1 MVSLIGDDMP
11 VQSEIS
17 QQSESLS
24 KYESPADPLVANSL
38 SQLRARIGNG
48 RLSWLGPLLL
58 VTGRTALVILAQGVV
73 AIMFLLRGKPHPWLA
88 AAPWWTVYGTLVD
101 AGCLMLLWRFT
112 RKEGIRL
119 RDLIGPVRLRHGRDF
134 FLAIGILLVMF
145 PLFVAGAA
153 ISDRLIGHYQPF
165 PGILDG
171 RVLPLWAT
179 IYSFSVWWMIWSPT
193 EELTYTGYA
202 LPRLQ
207 ALGGTWMAVVVVG
220 FWWTIQHPFLP
231 FILDWHNFWWRFVA
245 FLPAIVALVLIY
257 LRLRRLAPLILAH
270 WAMDIAAVLMTLHR

>member
-1 MVSLIGDDMP
+1 MP
-11 VQSEIS
+11 VQSEIG
-17 QQSESLS
+17 QQTDV
-24 KYESPADPLVANSL
+24 SPPKCEQPVALLAANSL
-38 SQLRARIGNG
+38 SRLRMRISDGQ
-48 RLSWLGPLLL
+48 LSWLGPLLL
-58 VTGRTALVILAQGVV
+58 VMGRTVLILLAQGAV
-73 AIMFLLRGKPHPWLA
+73 AILFLLRGRTHPWLA

-101 AGCLMLLWRFT
+101 IGCLALLWKVT

-119 RDLIGPVRLRHGRDF
+119 RDLIGPVRLRYGRDI
-134 FLAIGILLVMF
+134 FLALGILVVMF
-145 PLFVAGAA
+145 PLFVVGAA
-153 ISDRLIGHYQPF
+153 ISERIIGPYQPF
-165 PGILDG
+165 PGLTDG

-207 ALGGTWMAVVVVG
+207 ALGGTWFAVVVVG

-231 FILDWHNFWWRFVA
+231 FILDWHNFLWRFVS

-270 WAMDIAAVLMTLHR
+270 WVMDIAAVLMTLRR